1 MIALCFRY
9 TLCPGGLAGAFGV
22 TFNLISHGENYIL
35 EIMNRAHIVIG
46 RMANHW
52 NDDYVPGTPEER
64 IRLVWPLT
72 REIASLSVKHDVERR
87 LQRHVTRLVR
97 REG

>member
-1 MIALCFRY
+1 
-9 TLCPGGLAGAFGV
+9 
-22 TFNLISHGENYIL
+22 
-35 EIMNRAHIVIG
+35 MNRKYTAIY
-46 RMANHW
+46 RMTEQR

-64 IRLVWPLT
+64 IGLVWPLT
-72 REIASLSVKHDVERR
+72 REIASLSVKHDAERR

>member
-1 MIALCFRY
+1 MR
-9 TLCPGGLAGAFGV
+9 T
-22 TFNLISHGENYIL
+22 T
-35 EIMNRAHIVIG
+35 IG
-46 RMANHW
+46 RMTDHR

-64 IRLVWPLT
+64 LYLVWPLT
-72 REIASLSVKHDVERR
+72 QEIASLSVKHDAERR

>member
-1 MIALCFRY
+1 MIVY
-9 TLCPGGLAGAFGV
+9 
-22 TFNLISHGENYIL
+22 N
-35 EIMNRAHIVIG
+35 IMNRKHTNKC
-46 RMANHW
+46 RMMDHR

-72 REIASLSVKHDVERR
+72 QEIASLSLKYDVERR
-87 LQRHVTRLVR
+87 LQRHVTCLVR